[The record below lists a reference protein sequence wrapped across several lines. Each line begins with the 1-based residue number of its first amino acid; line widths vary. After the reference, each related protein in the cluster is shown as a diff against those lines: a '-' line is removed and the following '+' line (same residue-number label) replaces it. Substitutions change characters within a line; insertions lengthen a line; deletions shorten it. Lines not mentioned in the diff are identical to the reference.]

1 VKGLLVETQH
11 PTAGERRHTYSEPFN
26 IASVSAEQSAL
37 ATLARNPLNY
47 PRVCKRI
54 AQVLIVLVG
63 VATATQFATFAAVA
77 LASGL
82 KLLRSGALLAGDDG
96 SAGMWI
102 SAFVCAGFGAVISSV
117 GVLTIGCGRVAGRDH
132 DADGEAD
139 RCGSRGYSCLHFI
152 TTAFRSGI
160 LFLGGASFG
169 LGVMAQTQALPQIK
183 LASAA
188 TWLGAIVLVT
198 TRRLLRLRDLVC
210 CALNVSNHGKMVSFI
225 DKEGDHSELC
235 VNAGRL
241 EWHGHGNIE
250 DSNVKSPQ
258 LTVHN
263 GVQSIRVPG
272 NDRLVADLVSPPAGP
287 ERDSMLQSLTG
298 LARSANVTLAGF
310 DEVVFTE
317 GSAEERSV

>member
-1 VKGLLVETQH
+1 
-11 PTAGERRHTYSEPFN
+11 
-26 IASVSAEQSAL
+26 
-37 ATLARNPLNY
+37 
-47 PRVCKRI
+47 
-54 AQVLIVLVG
+54 
-63 VATATQFATFAAVA
+63 
-77 LASGL
+77 
-82 KLLRSGALLAGDDG
+82 
-96 SAGMWI
+96 M
-102 SAFVCAGFGAVISSV
+102 
-117 GVLTIGCGRVAGRDH
+117 
-132 DADGEAD
+132 
-139 RCGSRGYSCLHFI
+139 
-152 TTAFRSGI
+152 
-160 LFLGGASFG
+160 
-169 LGVMAQTQALPQIK
+169 
-183 LASAA
+183 
-188 TWLGAIVLVT
+188 
-198 TRRLLRLRDLVC
+198 RDLVC

-241 EWHGHGNIE
+241 EWHGNGNIE